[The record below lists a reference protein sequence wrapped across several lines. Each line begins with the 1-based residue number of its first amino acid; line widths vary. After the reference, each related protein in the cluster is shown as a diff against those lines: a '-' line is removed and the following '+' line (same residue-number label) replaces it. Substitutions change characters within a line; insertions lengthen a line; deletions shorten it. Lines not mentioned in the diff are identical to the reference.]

1 MRFHSWSVEP
11 CVAFG
16 LADDEESSDCS
27 EPSDFGFLSLSS
39 PQVRRFEEQLLVLV
53 VLLVLA
59 SGNNAAQV
67 SQSGEPLVLSDDSGN
82 GVVLVVALHIET
94 TEDEH
99 RVAVAVAVDLAVTKM
114 EEVVGFQ
121 MSTSQ
126 YVRLR
131 YVLRR

>member
-16 LADDEESSDCS
+16 LADDELEESSDCS

-94 TEDEH
+94 TEDED
-99 RVAVAVAVDLAVTKM
+99 RVAVAVDLAVTKK
-114 EEVVGFQ
+114 EEV
-121 MSTSQ
+121 SSPNT
-126 YVRLR
+126 R
-131 YVLRR
+131 